1 MHFVNLADPDERVVT
16 TILRRQAETVPDQPF
31 LAGQHSEY
39 SYGQVWERSRRYAGA
54 LADLGVGRG
63 DTVAMFMDNSPEMA
77 ITAFG
82 ANQSGAIWSPVSTE
96 YRGEWLQELLQDIRS
111 RVLFVDAHL
120 LPTIA
125 NLAEISFDHLVVNG
139 DVPSDLSERIPGVSV
154 HRMADFAEHDEI
166 AVSPD
171 WYYGDTNSILWT
183 SGTTGRSKGV
193 EQPHNAWVSHAL
205 HHNEIRGGVRE
216 GENFYGCVPM
226 YNSSG
231 WSMNIYAALVTGAK
245 AGIDKRFSV
254 REYWDRIK
262 YFNAHHT
269 MMLGTMH
276 VFLAQQ
282 EPTDAE
288 RENTLRTLVMNPV
301 VPDLVETAKQR
312 WGIETVFSGYGQSE
326 VLGAVMY
333 RDDWGLKPSA
343 CGRPSPDDLVETALL
358 DEHDREVGVGEVG
371 EFCVR
376 PRQPFTMFNGYF
388 NAPDKTAEAF
398 RNLWYHTG
406 DLGRKD
412 ADGEM
417 FFVDRKK
424 DSLRFKGRN
433 LSSFE
438 VEHIARGFPGALDT
452 AAVGIQPT
460 DIEYASQLHEA
471 ELLLYVLVEPGTSIA
486 PLDLCR
492 YIDEHA
498 PYFFV
503 PRYISQVDEF
513 PMTPTNKVQK
523 YKLRD
528 KGLPENVWDRLVE
541 APDWNPT
548 R

>member
-1 MHFVNLADPDERVVT
+1 MHLVSLTDPDERVVT
-16 TILRRQAETVPDQPF
+16 TVLRRQAEAVPDHIF
-31 LAGQHSEY
+31 LAGEY
-39 SYGQVWERSRRYAGA
+39 GAHSYGEVWERSLRYAGA

-77 ITAFG
+77 IAAFG
-82 ANQSGAIWSPVSTE
+82 ANQAGAIWSPVSTE
-96 YRGEWLQELLQDIRS
+96 YRGEWLQELLQDICS
-111 RVLFVDAHL
+111 RVLIVDAHL
-120 LPTIA
+120 LPTITS
-125 NLAEISFDHLVVNG
+125 LAETNFDHLVVKG
-139 DVPSDLSERIPGVSV
+139 DLPADVDTRLPGVTV
-154 HRMADFAEHDEI
+154 HRLADFAEHTEI
-166 AVSPD
+166 ATTPD
-171 WYYGDTNSILWT
+171 WFYGDTNSIMWT

-193 EQPHNAWVSHAL
+193 EQPHNAWISHAL
-205 HHNEIRGGVRE
+205 HHNDIRGGVRE

-231 WSMNIYAALVTGAK
+231 WSMNVYAALITGAK

-254 REYWDRIK
+254 RDYWNRIK
-262 YFNAHHT
+262 FYDAHHT

-276 VFLAQQ
+276 VFLSQQ
-282 EPTDAE
+282 EPSAAE
-288 RENTLRTLVMNPV
+288 RENTLRTLVMNPP
-301 VPDLVETAKQR
+301 VPDLIEVAKDR
-312 WGIETVFSGYGQSE
+312 WGVETVFSGYGQSE

-333 RDDWGLKPSA
+333 RDDWGLKAGA
-343 CGRPSPDDLVETALL
+343 CGAPRPDDLVETVLL
-358 DEHDREVGVGEVG
+358 DAHDQEVGVDEVG

-376 PRQPFTMFNGYF
+376 PRQPFTIFNGYF
-388 NAPDKTAEAF
+388 HAPDKTAEAF

-438 VEHIARGFPGALDT
+438 VEHIARGFPGIVDT
-452 AAVGIQPT
+452 AAVGVQPT
-460 DIEYASQLHEA
+460 EIEYASQLHEY
-471 ELLLYVLVEPGTSIA
+471 ELLLYVLPEPGSTID
-486 PLDLCR
+486 PLSLCR

-503 PRYISQVDEF
+503 PRYVHQVEEF
-513 PMTPTNKVQK
+513 PMTPTSKVQK
-523 YKLRD
+523 YKLRE
-528 KGLPENVWDRLVE
+528 KGLPENAWDRLVA
-541 APDWNPT
+541 APDWSPT